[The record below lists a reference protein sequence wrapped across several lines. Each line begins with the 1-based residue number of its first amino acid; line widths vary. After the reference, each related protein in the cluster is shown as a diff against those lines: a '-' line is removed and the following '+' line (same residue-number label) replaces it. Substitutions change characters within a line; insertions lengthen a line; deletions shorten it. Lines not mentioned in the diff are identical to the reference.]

1 MAWRLAAVLLCCP
14 GLLCCAGL
22 LLLAAPG
29 QAAECGKTAIEHEL
43 EIHPPN
49 EEATAHLS
57 LADAMDLLNVTSVS
71 IAVIDQN
78 KLALAC
84 AFGRDATPATLYQA
98 ASLSKLVAAVTALRL
113 VEQEHLDLDAD
124 VATELRNW
132 QLRQS
137 ELTKGHPVTLRGL
150 LSMTAGIGVPF
161 YTGYEPG
168 EPLPDLNQILD
179 GMPPARS
186 KPVRVERLPGSYAYS
201 GGSFEIVEALIR
213 DAAGAPF
220 AKAADDLVLRPA
232 AMGDSLF
239 AQPLPAERL
248 KQAAI
253 GHHGDGDPLP
263 GGSRVEPA
271 LAAAGLWTTPSD
283 MARLLIDLS
292 ASYRGEL
299 GHLLKPSTA
308 LVMFSRQNDGPYGLG
323 GAISGAGKSLVL
335 MKRGENVGFQCYLL
349 IFPETGQGM
358 VVMTD
363 SDHGTTLA
371 EALIRRAAVAY
382 RWPPLGELLD

>member
-1 MAWRLAAVLLCCP
+1 VAWRLATA
-14 GLLCCAGL
+14 L
-22 LLLAAPG
+22 LLLAGLLSSAAPAL
-29 QAAECGKTAIEHEL
+29 AAECGRTAIEHEL
-43 EIHPPN
+43 EIRPPN
-49 EEATAHLS
+49 EEPTGHLS
-57 LADAMDLLNVTSVS
+57 LADAMDILAVASVS

-84 AFGRDATPATLYQA
+84 AFGGNATPATLYQA

-113 VEQEHLDLDAD
+113 VEQERLDLDAD
-124 VATELRNW
+124 IASELRGW
-132 QLRQS
+132 HLPPS
-137 ELTKGHPVTLRGL
+137 DLTKGHPVTLRDL

-179 GMPPARS
+179 GSPPARS
-186 KPVRVERLPGSYAYS
+186 KPVRVERVPGSSYAYS
-201 GGSFEIVEALIR
+201 GGSFEVVEALIR
-213 DAAGAPF
+213 DATGESF
-220 AKAADDLVLRPA
+220 AKAAEELVLRPA
-232 AMGDSLF
+232 GMADSLF
-239 AQPLPAERL
+239 DQPLPPNRL
-248 KQAAI
+248 QQAAI

-263 GGSRVEPA
+263 GGSRLEPA
-271 LAAAGLWTTPSD
+271 LAAAGLWSTPSD
-283 MARLLIDLS
+283 LARLLIDLS

-308 LVMFSRQNDGPYGLG
+308 LVMFTRQNGGPYGLG
-323 GAISGAGKSLVL
+323 AAISGAGKSLVL
-335 MKRGENVGFQCYLL
+335 MKRGQNIGFQCYLL
-349 IFPETGQGM
+349 IFPEVGQGM

-371 EALIRRAAVAY
+371 EALIRRAAAAY

>member
-1 MAWRLAAVLLCCP
+1 MAGRLATALFA
-14 GLLCCAGL
+14 CAGAL
-22 LLLAAPG
+22 FLAAPAG
-29 QAAECGKTAIEHEL
+29 ALECGRTAIEHEL

-49 EEATAHLS
+49 EEATPHLS
-57 LADAMDLLNVTSVS
+57 LADAMDILNVASVS
-71 IAVIDQN
+71 IAVIDRN
-78 KLALAC
+78 ELALAC
-84 AFGRDATPATLYQA
+84 AFGGKATPATLYQA
-98 ASLSKLVAAVTALRL
+98 ASLSKPVAAVVALRL
-113 VEQEHLDLDAD
+113 VEQERLDLDAD
-124 VATELRNW
+124 VAGELRSW
-132 QLRQS
+132 QLPAS
-137 ELTKGHPVTLRGL
+137 ELTRGHPVTLRGL

-179 GMPPARS
+179 GAPPARS
-186 KPVRVERLPGSYAYS
+186 QPVQIERVPGSAYAYS
-201 GGSFEIVEALIR
+201 GGSFEVVEALIR
-213 DAAGAPF
+213 DAAGEPF
-220 AKAADDLVLRPA
+220 ARAAEDLVLRPA
-232 AMGDSLF
+232 GMADSLF
-239 AQPLPAERL
+239 AQPLPAGRL

-253 GHHGDGDPLP
+253 GRHGDGDPLP

-292 ASYRGEL
+292 ASYRGEF

-308 LVMFSRQNDGPYGLG
+308 LALFTRQNGGPYGLG
-323 GAISGAGKSLVL
+323 AAVSGAGKSLVL
-335 MKRGENVGFQCYLL
+335 MKRGQNVGFQCYLL

-371 EALIRRAAVAY
+371 EALIRRAAAVY
-382 RWPPLGELLD
+382 RWPALGELLD